1 MTAKELR
8 YNLDDRVVELKN
20 FLEEVKDQLEKGVY
34 CATLFGHI
42 EDAIDALDRASE
54 EAYTLEYV

>member
-8 YNLDDRVVELKN
+8 YNLDERVAELRN
-20 FLEEVKDQLEKGVY
+20 FLEEVEDKLEKGLY
-34 CATLFGHI
+34 CATLFEHI

-54 EAYTLEYV
+54 EAYTLEHV